1 MKFVFRSI
9 IYLFFSLAAICL
21 LITAV
26 LWLSLN
32 MLLQDEP
39 LLTEFEKASLEDL
52 QRIKMLASRASMA
65 YTSES
70 EQSMDLTDRD
80 INLGIS
86 YFGPTQI
93 TIPESTYL
101 KTRIVQ
107 SEGTISATVPVQ
119 LIHEQVDT
127 QKLIDKKWQ
136 ISLWNMLKN
145 STQDKWINAEWRLTI
160 DDSDEKS
167 KWIKPGKLRIGSI
180 VLTKAISDRI
190 AQTAYAEFLNQ
201 KQSQIALDTW
211 ENISGLRL
219 ENDLLKITYRLPSSN
234 QVLSSYQSL
243 VLSADEQENIA
254 HYSKVLE
261 RLPES
266 GPLHSILAP
275 MFSEAVERSNNS
287 LNPVAENRAV
297 LLALSKAYGGDQ
309 LLQMFGEATFEQ
321 FQSPAPYSIYKRRDL
336 AQHYILSAGL
346 TLIADESIASLI
358 GVDKEIT
365 DLTRGRTI
373 SAWDLL
379 ADKAGAR
386 LAQNATNTAQSARQ
400 VQVALSNARTDG
412 DLLPNIA
419 DEFEFSND
427 RFSLDELDDL
437 DVLIE
442 LYLEQHPLL
451 RK

>member
-9 IYLFFSLAAICL
+9 IYLLFSLAAIIL
-21 LITAV
+21 LITAA

-39 LLTEFEKASLEDL
+39 LLTAFEKASLEDL

-65 YTSES
+65 YTTES

-101 KTRIVQ
+101 KARIVQ

-119 LIHEQVDT
+119 LIHEHIDT
-127 QKLIDKKWQ
+127 QKLINKKWQ
-136 ISLWNMLKN
+136 INLWDMLKN

-180 VLTKAISDRI
+180 VLTKAMSDQI

-201 KQSQIALDTW
+201 EQSKIALDTW
-211 ENISGLRL
+211 DNISGLRL
-219 ENDLLKITYRLPSSN
+219 ENDLLKISYRLPSSN

-243 VLSADEQENIA
+243 VLSEDEQENIA

-266 GPLHSILAP
+266 GPLHAILAA
-275 MFSEAVERSNNS
+275 MFSEAVARSNNS

-309 LLQMFGEATFEQ
+309 LLQMFGDATFEQ

-365 DLTRGRTI
+365 DLTSGKTI

-386 LAQNATNTAQSARQ
+386 LAQNATSTARSARQ
-400 VQVALSNARTDG
+400 LQVALSIARTDG

-427 RFSLDELDDL
+427 RFSLDELNDL